1 MNTVSAQN
9 PKARGMMSQAGW
21 VKNLE
26 LRNPQKYSIS
36 LWDLCGNSLIS
47 IYQNI
52 IEFIIIELLLNFQQ
66 HFWRSYT
73 QYLWEPQDCY
83 S

>member
-36 LWDLCGNSLIS
+36 L
-47 IYQNI
+47 
-52 IEFIIIELLLNFQQ
+52 
-66 HFWRSYT
+66 
-73 QYLWEPQDCY
+73 
-83 S
+83 